1 MTSFRMTQQAYLLL
15 LALADGRQHGYGLAG
30 RVREISDG
38 DVSLGAG
45 TLYGNL
51 ERLLGAGLV
60 ADDGEEIADGRAR
73 RYYRLTDDG
82 LRAARAETLRLAELA
97 ARGRAALGS
106 LGASGADG
114 VVGGVA

>member
-1 MTSFRMTQQAYLLL
+1 MTQQAYLLL
-15 LALADGRQHGYGLAG
+15 LALAGGRQHGYGLAG